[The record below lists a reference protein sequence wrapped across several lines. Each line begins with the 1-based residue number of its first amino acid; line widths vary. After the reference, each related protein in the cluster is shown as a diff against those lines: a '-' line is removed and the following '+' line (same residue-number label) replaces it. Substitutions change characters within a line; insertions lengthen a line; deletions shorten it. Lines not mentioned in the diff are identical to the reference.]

1 MVRSLI
7 IGCGHYLP
15 KKVIT
20 NHDLSTVLDTSHE
33 WIVERTGIHKRHFAA
48 DGELTSDLATV
59 AAWEALKAA
68 GLTPQDIDLIIVAT
82 VTPDRTFPSTATI
95 VQSKLGCKGLA
106 FDVSAACSGYILA
119 LSTADHYLRLGSM
132 KTALVIGAETFS
144 RIIDPQDR
152 KTYVLFGDGAGA
164 VILRAENNPGNRGVL
179 HTSMHSDGTYGDLL
193 YTDGGPSLSGTAGY
207 IRMLGREVFK
217 HAITKL
223 ANSALE
229 ALAHENI
236 SIQELDWLVPHQAN
250 IRIIEAIAERLNLS
264 SDRVVITVDEHAN
277 TSAASIPLAL
287 CKAVSDGRIQ
297 PGHLILHEAIG
308 GGLVWGSA
316 LIRW

>member
-15 KKVIT
+15 EKVVT
-20 NHDLSTVLDTSHE
+20 NHDLSAVLDTSHE

-48 DGELTSDLATV
+48 DGELTSDLATA
-59 AAWEALKAA
+59 AAWDALKSA

-82 VTPDRTFPSTATI
+82 VTPDQTFPSTATI
-95 VQSKLGCKGLA
+95 VQSKLGCRGLA

-132 KTALVIGAETFS
+132 KRALIIGAETFS

-164 VILRAENNPGNRGVL
+164 VILRAENNPGNRGIL
-179 HTSMHSDGTYGDLL
+179 STSMHSDGSYRDLL
-193 YTDGGPSLSGTAGY
+193 YTDGGPSLTGTAGY

-223 ANSALE
+223 VDSALE
-229 ALAHENI
+229 TLAHKNI
-236 SIQELDWLVPHQAN
+236 AAEELDWLVPHQAN

-264 SDRVVITVDEHAN
+264 PDRVVITVAEHAN

-287 CKAVSDGRIQ
+287 CKGVSDGRIQ

-308 GGLVWGSA
+308 GGFVWGSA

>member
-1 MVRSLI
+1 MSRSLI

-15 KKVIT
+15 EKVMT
-20 NHDLSTVLDTSHE
+20 NHDLSAFIDTSHD
-33 WIVERTGIHKRHFAA
+33 WIVDRTGIHQRHFAA
-48 DGELTSDLATV
+48 EGELTSDLATA
-59 AAWEALKAA
+59 AAWEALKSA

-82 VTPDRTFPSTATI
+82 VTPDQTFPSTATI
-95 VQSKLGCKGLA
+95 VQAKLGCRGLA
-106 FDVSAACSGYILA
+106 FDVSAACSGYLVA

-164 VILRAENNPGNRGVL
+164 TVLRAENKPGNRGIL
-179 HTSMHSDGTYGDLL
+179 RTCLHSDGAYRDIL

-207 IRMLGREVFK
+207 VRMLGREVFK
-217 HAITKL
+217 HAVTKL
-223 ANSALE
+223 ADSALE
-229 ALAHENI
+229 TLALENT
-236 SIQELDWLVPHQAN
+236 SPQELDWFVPHQAN
-250 IRIIEAIAERLNLS
+250 IRIIEAIAERLNLPR
-264 SDRVVITVDEHAN
+264 DRIVITVDQHAN

-287 CKAVSDGRIQ
+287 CKAVNDGRVQ
-297 PGHLILHEAIG
+297 SGHLILHEAVG
-308 GGLVWGSA
+308 AGLVWGSA